1 MPRGYLPVMPDP
13 GDSRPPLPM
22 LPKQLG
28 KPARGTRNAMPA
40 DHRPLVADYRPSGA
54 YQGKQSYT
62 RKKKG

>member
-1 MPRGYLPVMPDP
+1 MRGYLPQMPDP
-13 GDSRPPLPM
+13 GDNRPATPM
-22 LPKQLG
+22 LPRQLH

-54 YQGKQSYT
+54 YTGKTPYT